1 MKENELSFEEVAEVL
16 AAIPDIDF
24 TKLAP
29 VDCATYILAC
39 KEFAERMKPL
49 VIKSKLKE
57 EKPTSFLFRMD

>member
-1 MKENELSFEEVAEVL
+1 MKKYELSVEEIAEVI
-16 AAIPDIDF
+16 AAVPDIDF
-24 TKLAP
+24 AKLDPA
-29 VDCATYILAC
+29 DCATYILAC